1 MIAMMFSDD
10 RKYTLSGW
18 FQVHERKLYNRP
30 YQLQIFLIL
39 YEFFSE
45 IENDESDLNFS
56 SWSKKKDQFLG
67 LYGRTMEKFV
77 IDFIFLLNITMK
89 RKSLM

>member
-1 MIAMMFSDD
+1 MFSDD

-30 YQLQIFLIL
+30 YKLQIFLIL

-45 IENDESDLNFS
+45 IENDESDLNFLIGV
-56 SWSKKKDQFLG
+56 KKGPVFG
-67 LYGRTMEKFV
+67 LYGWIILKFV
-77 IDFIFLLNITMK
+77 IDFILCLNLFMK
-89 RKSLM
+89 KKSLK